1 MSSLDEYRVKARG
14 RLAYYRETVAGYLR
28 TAEQTPHWLPGLSL
42 QSECRSALELID
54 GMEERLDRKL
64 LVTLIGPTGAGK
76 STLLNALAGGRPL
89 SPTGIDR
96 PTTRSLVAYCRSA
109 ADLEA
114 LAGHFD
120 AADIAVH
127 TEAAAPHLENVILL
141 DTPDMDSTESA
152 AYRPLLEQVIAL
164 SDVLVCVLNA
174 ENPKRK
180 DTLDFLHGFVHRFPG
195 SGLFVVLNRCDRLRK
210 DELQQTVLPDL
221 HAHLESAWN
230 KKPEQVFCASAR
242 SHLRDPAWPEGE
254 RPLHDFDEFAHL
266 REAIF
271 GELNQAQRFVDA
283 RVERA
288 RHLAEMTRKSAHF
301 SVAGIGPQLNR
312 VREALLELEQR
323 AAVQAV
329 EVLRGGI
336 AESAAGLQAVFY
348 QKLAGRWWGPLGWLL
363 ALWARLL
370 MTGAGLVAAVRP
382 GRPAMQL
389 WGAVSAVTR
398 YRKTRGAVEETLQ
411 GGDLEPVMLRYR
423 LILQQGWP
431 DLGQK
436 LVAVGFKGSVRDAGA
451 LMPEE
456 KNLRR
461 TLASLWRDS
470 LETTLEGSSRRV
482 SGFLLQLAAN
492 LPTLALMGMFAYQ
505 TVRTFV
511 LGDTLPSSYFL
522 HALISIALVWVLSFI
537 VLQMLVRLVSG
548 KRLLK
553 RAFERMLR
561 RLPES
566 SGGISG
572 RTVIAEI
579 DAVTRLGE
587 E

>member
-1 MSSLDEYRVKARG
+1 MPSLDEYRVKARG
-14 RLAYYRETVAGYLR
+14 RLAYYSELVAGCLR
-28 TAEQTPHWLPGLSL
+28 TAEQAPHWLPGLSL
-42 QSECRSALELID
+42 QSECRSALELIE

-109 ADLEA
+109 ADLDA
-114 LAGHFD
+114 LAGRLD
-120 AADIAVH
+120 PAAIAVH
-127 TEAAAPHLENVILL
+127 TDAGAAGLENVILL

-152 AYRPLLEQVIAL
+152 AHRPLLDQAIGL

-180 DTLDFLHGFVHRFPG
+180 DTLDFLNGFVNLFPG
-195 SGLFVVLNRCDRLRK
+195 SGLFVVLNRCDRIRK
-210 DELQQTVLPDL
+210 AELQQTVLPDL

-230 KKPEQVFCASAR
+230 KKPEQVFCTSAR

-254 RPLHDFDEFAHL
+254 RPLHDFDEFDRL
-266 REAIF
+266 RESLF
-271 GELNQAQRFVDA
+271 GELNQSRRFVDA

-288 RHLAEMTRKSAHF
+288 RHLAEMIGKSARF
-301 SVAGIGPQLNR
+301 SVAGIGPQLTK
-312 VREALLELEQR
+312 VRGQLLQLEQN
-323 AAVQAV
+323 AALQAV
-329 EVLRGGI
+329 EVLRSGI
-336 AESAAGLQAVFY
+336 AEAATGLQAVFY

-370 MTGAGLVAAVRP
+370 MTGAGLVAAMRP

-398 YRKTRGAVEETLQ
+398 YRKTRGEVEQTLQ
-411 GGDLEPVMLRYR
+411 GGDLAPVMLRYR

-431 DLGQK
+431 DLAQK
-436 LVAVGFKGSVRDAGA
+436 LVSVGFKGSVRDTAP

-456 KNLRR
+456 KQLRQQ
-461 TLASLWRDS
+461 LADLWRDC
-470 LETTLEGSSRRV
+470 LETSVETSARRV
-482 SGFLLQLAAN
+482 SGFLLQLLAN

-511 LGDTLPSSYFL
+511 LGDSLPSSYFL
-522 HALISIALVWVLSFI
+522 HALMSIALVWLLSFI
-537 VLQMLVRLVSG
+537 LLQMLVRLVSG
-548 KRLLK
+548 NRLLK
-553 RAFERMLR
+553 RAFERMLH
-561 RLPES
+561 RLPENT
-566 SGGISG
+566 GGVSG
-572 RTVIAEI
+572 RALIAEI
-579 DAVTRLGE
+579 DAVLRLGE